1 VEKQQ
6 AKRICY
12 KKQQV
17 KRSYSL
23 LEAELLHMA
32 GNNS

>member
-1 VEKQQ
+1 MFFWK
-6 AKRICY
+6 I
-12 KKQQV
+12 KQQV

-23 LEAELLHMA
+23 LEAELSHMA